1 MANTPNLD
9 PMGLWRDMLGQWE
22 RGLNS
27 VANEAMGSSEFSRA
41 MHQVTS
47 VGLQMQQAAGEAM
60 EKSLKALN
68 LPSRTDILALHERL
82 GRIEEALERL
92 VPVEAESAAGKPAG
106 KAEPGPARTRRPPEA

>member
-9 PMGLWRDMLGQWE
+9 PLGLWRDMLGQWE
-22 RGLNS
+22 RGLNTI
-27 VANEAMGSSEFSRA
+27 ANEAMGSSEFSRA
-41 MHQVTS
+41 MHQVTT

-68 LPSRTDILALHERL
+68 LPSRSDILALHDRL

-92 VPVEAESAAGKPAG
+92 APPAVDKPAD
-106 KAEPGPARTRRPPEA
+106 GPARTRTPPAP

>member
-9 PMGLWRDMLGQWE
+9 PMGLWREMLGQWE
-22 RGLNS
+22 RGLNT
-27 VANEAMGSSEFSRA
+27 VANQAMGSSEFSRA
-41 MHQVTS
+41 MHQVTA

-68 LPSRTDILALHERL
+68 LPSRTDILALHDRL

-92 VPVEAESAAGKPAG
+92 APNVVEKPAS
-106 KAEPGPARTRRPPEA
+106 GPARTRKPPPS